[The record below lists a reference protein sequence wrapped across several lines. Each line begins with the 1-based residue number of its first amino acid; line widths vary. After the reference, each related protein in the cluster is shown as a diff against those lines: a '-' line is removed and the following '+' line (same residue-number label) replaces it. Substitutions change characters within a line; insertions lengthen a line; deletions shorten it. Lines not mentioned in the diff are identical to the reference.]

1 MGKIRSELVKRSAKK
16 LIGAY
21 PNNFSTNFEENKK
34 KLKGRAIMPSNKI
47 RNQIAGYITRLKKLE
62 ARSDEQTVR
71 I

>member
-1 MGKIRSELVKRSAKK
+1 

>member
-1 MGKIRSELVKRSAKK
+1 MGKIRSELVKRSAKQ

-21 PNNFSTNFEENKK
+21 PKNFSTNFEENKK
-34 KLKGRAIMPSNKI
+34 KLQGRAIIPSNKI

-62 ARSDEQTVR
+62 ARSEEQTVS